1 MSHGD
6 HRDDGVARV
15 DVGAYCR
22 QVEARLTQENAGHL
36 VRIVGPAFDL
46 VRRWA
51 LDGVPI
57 SVVFQGIAQ
66 KAERHRAGR
75 STHPLR
81 LEFCE
86 SDVRALFEHWR
97 RAVGV
102 SSGSAPDAGA
112 SPDEPSADEA
122 SGRPS
127 LSRHLERA
135 IARLTTVAGRPDVPE
150 AIRALAAAQL
160 EEVTAV
166 RQQARTARGA
176 ARAVLVERLAPLQR
190 AAAAAARDAAPA
202 TVLAELTGQ
211 AERDLAGYRQRL
223 HGQAW
228 QRAID
233 VTVDRLLRDRFGLP
247 TLEW

>member
-1 MSHGD
+1 MSPGAEQD
-6 HRDDGVARV
+6 RIAARV

-22 QVEARLTQENAGHL
+22 QVEARLTQENGGHL

-75 STHPLR
+75 SPHPLR
-81 LEFCE
+81 IEFCE
-86 SDVRALFEHWR
+86 SDIRALFEHWR

-102 SSGSAPDAGA
+102 SSGSFETAGA
-112 SPDEPSADEA
+112 SSDEPPADEV

-127 LSRHLERA
+127 LSRHLDRA
-135 IARLTTVAGRPDVPE
+135 IARLTTVAGRSDIPE
-150 AIRALAAAQL
+150 AVRALATAQL
-160 EEVTAV
+160 DEVTAI
-166 RQQARTARGA
+166 RGQARTARGA
-176 ARAVLVERLAPLQR
+176 ARAALIERLAPLQH
-190 AAAAAARDAAPA
+190 AAAVAAREAAP
-202 TVLAELTGQ
+202 TTLLAELTGQ
-211 AERDLAGYRQRL
+211 AERDLAVYRQRL
-223 HGQAW
+223 HGEAW
-228 QRAID
+228 QRAVD